1 MFSGI
6 LGAPSRAGINV
17 TRERALSVPAVWAAV
32 DTVSKTLA
40 SLPFELHEKTPQG
53 SRPATDHPLYYRTR
67 HEPADYVTGYNF
79 RRGLFAQACFGNAYA
94 KIVWSAR
101 GGLKALE
108 LLDSNSVLP
117 FQRDNGAW
125 AYRVT
130 RYMGTKAVQ
139 EILFD
144 YEVLHIK
151 GITLDGMV
159 GGDVAQ
165 THRETLGLSIA
176 ANEWGAAFFG
186 NGAHI
191 SGVIQA
197 KHGLK
202 PGEADTIQ
210 KRWNEK
216 YGGFGKAGKT
226 AVLDTDME
234 FKRIGLT
241 PEEAM
246 LNESRNFQV
255 NETARIFGIPAHL
268 LQQLDRATFNNIE
281 TMNTQ
286 FVTLCLI
293 PWAVQVEQEFRVKL
307 LTKAEKMADTLFWR
321 FRLNGL
327 LRGDTESR
335 AAFYTSGIQNGW
347 LTPNDVRSLEDMNLL
362 EGGDRAYIQQNM
374 MPIDSVD
381 DILMQ
386 KNEPEPMAQPQADE
400 PQNQEQDEQEPG
412 AARG

>member
-1 MFSGI
+1 
-6 LGAPSRAGINV
+6 
-17 TRERALSVPAVWAAV
+17 
-32 DTVSKTLA
+32 
-40 SLPFELHEKTPQG
+40 
-53 SRPATDHPLYYRTR
+53 
-67 HEPADYVTGYNF
+67 
-79 RRGLFAQACFGNAYA
+79 
-94 KIVWSAR
+94 
-101 GGLKALE
+101 
-108 LLDSNSVLP
+108 
-117 FQRDNGAW
+117 
-125 AYRVT
+125 
-130 RYMGTKAVQ
+130 
-139 EILFD
+139 
-144 YEVLHIK
+144 
-151 GITLDGMV
+151 
-159 GGDVAQ
+159 
-165 THRETLGLSIA
+165 
-176 ANEWGAAFFG
+176 
-186 NGAHI
+186 
-191 SGVIQA
+191 
-197 KHGLK
+197 
-202 PGEADTIQ
+202 
-210 KRWNEK
+210 
-216 YGGFGKAGKT
+216 
-226 AVLDTDME
+226 ME